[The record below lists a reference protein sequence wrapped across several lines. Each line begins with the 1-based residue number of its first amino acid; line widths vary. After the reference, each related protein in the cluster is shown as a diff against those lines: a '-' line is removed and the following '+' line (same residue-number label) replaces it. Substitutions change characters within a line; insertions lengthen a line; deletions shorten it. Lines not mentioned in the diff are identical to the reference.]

1 MVREYPELL
10 AEARALFKASLQRA
24 VSASSDGGCAGVH
37 DEQDEAGFLVLSYH

>member
-24 VSASSDGGCAGVH
+24 ASASSDSCEGVH
-37 DEQDEAGFLVLSYH
+37 VEQDEAGFLVLSYH